1 MSKPIPHLSIALLP
15 LVVLFLTSCGG
26 AQIEPSATPVF
37 DSPTETIIQS
47 TSTPDQVPSNT
58 ETPLPTPIPS
68 PRADVPLSNEGP
80 WWVFKTEE
88 TLWAVNPDGSGL
100 RKLVTHQNIVSDL
113 RDGLAPRGGHLAYF
127 TGTGLDN
134 IQGLTLNI
142 LSLPSGESQIITPLT
157 SPEIEAAL
165 ETDQRD
171 QAIEAALALTWTKSL
186 DWSPD
191 SRRLA
196 FMGVMEGPTSDL
208 YIYSLDDENIT
219 RLSDGP
225 TQAIRPIWGPLGD
238 YILHAGVRSMGS
250 GGGMGMVGF
259 WAARDDGS
267 EFKSLFDPSGSGDEI
282 VVGWIDPETFVVFTW
297 TISGNERLRSV
308 NIETGETR
316 ILFQGCF
323 DEELA
328 LNEQTGAVLLAV
340 GEFEAECIPGIL
352 QGLYLVPTAGGHALR
367 VVEDEAFYIRWSE
380 EVDLFLALTEYGV
393 LAVSTTG
400 EFIDL
405 DVPEGASWFPVV
417 APDTKQ
423 LAWTGEGGVWIG
435 SLLGSIDHPPS
446 QIFSERAGEAAWG
459 PQGEHLLFV
468 SGGALYV
475 AHSPDFIP
483 VLVDEGVISGGIEA
497 VWVSP

>member
-1 MSKPIPHLSIALLP
+1 MSKPILSRQIAMLS
-15 LVVLFLTSCGG
+15 LVALFLTSCGG
-26 AQIEPSATPVF
+26 AQIEPSATPAF
-37 DSPTETIIQS
+37 DLPTETIMQS
-47 TSTPDQVPSNT
+47 TFTPDIAPSKT
-58 ETPLPTPIPS
+58 EAPLPTLIPS

-80 WWVFKTEE
+80 WWVFKTEDA
-88 TLWAVNPDGSGL
+88 LWAVNPDGSGL
-100 RKLVTHQNIVSDL
+100 RKLITEQNIVSNL
-113 RDGLAPRGGHLAYF
+113 RDGVAPRGGHLAYL
-127 TGTGLDN
+127 TGIGTDN
-134 IQGLTLNI
+134 IHGLTLTL

-157 SPEIEAAL
+157 SPEIELAL

-186 DWSPD
+186 DWSAD
-191 SRRLA
+191 GRRLA

-208 YIYSLDDENIT
+208 YIYSLDDDSTT

-250 GGGMGMVGF
+250 GGGMNMVGF

-282 VVGWIDPETFVVFTW
+282 VVGWVDPETFVVFTW
-297 TISGNERLRSV
+297 TLTGNRNLRSINV
-308 NIETGETR
+308 ETGETR
-316 ILFQGCF
+316 VFFEGCF
-323 DEELA
+323 NEELA
-328 LNEQTGAVLLAV
+328 LNEPTGAVLLAV
-340 GEFEAECIPGIL
+340 NEYSANCIPGVL
-352 QGLYLVPTAGGHALR
+352 QGLYLVSTVSGQALR
-367 VVEDEAFYIRWSE
+367 IVEDEAHYIRWSKE
-380 EVDLFLALTEYGV
+380 ADLFLALTEYGV

-405 DVPEGASWFPVV
+405 DVPEGALWFPVV
-417 APDTKQ
+417 APNTKL

-446 QIFSERAGEAAWG
+446 QIFSERAGGAAWG

-483 VLVDEGVISGGIEA
+483 VLVAEGVISGGIES